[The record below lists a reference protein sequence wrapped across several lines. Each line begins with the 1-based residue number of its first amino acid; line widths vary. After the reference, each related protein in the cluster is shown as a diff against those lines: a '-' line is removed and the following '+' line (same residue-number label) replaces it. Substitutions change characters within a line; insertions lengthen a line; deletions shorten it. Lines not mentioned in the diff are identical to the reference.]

1 MNLVQ
6 QVCDEL
12 NRISIDKCG
21 HAFFKITN
29 THLITLTSQKFANSL
44 LTKHLWDILKLIEE
58 CKHGYVRLN
67 YKGKQITISGIW
79 PKFAEELGCTPTY
92 SVGDTFYPEHDR
104 YKDLMLCKIEANQV
118 VLIDMNTGEKW
129 GDRGLVSDVNAIT
142 QNELNELSNDYKLIK
157 T

>member
-12 NRISIDKCG
+12 NKISIDKCG
-21 HAFFKITN
+21 HEFFKVSN
-29 THLITLTSQKFANSL
+29 THSIILTSQKFANSL
-44 LTKHLWDILKLIEE
+44 LTRHLWDILKLVEE

-67 YKGKQITISGIW
+67 YEGKQISISGTW

-92 SVGDTFYPEHDR
+92 SVGDRFYPEDQSYR
-104 YKDLMLCKIEANQV
+104 DLMLCKIEAKQV

-129 GDRGLVSDVNAIT
+129 GDRNLVSDINAIT
-142 QNELNELSNDYKLIK
+142 QNELNVLSNGYKLIK
-157 T
+157 K